1 MKALHRGRETEPS
14 EATDEPKPSSSPGRD
29 VDEIVRLLE
38 ADLKRET
45 RRRRLRWALG
55 LGLVIAA
62 GVGAIG
68 YQRATAPPPPAR
80 FTLGPSERRDVVEKV
95 QSTGVVEPVNK
106 VEIGS
111 QVSGRVVTVRVD
123 FNDRVTKG
131 QLLAE
136 IDPELFSAEVVQ
148 SKAQL
153 DASQAALGRAQA
165 ARDAARLRRDRVRSL
180 AAEAAAS
187 AAESDQAQADLDIAE
202 AEVTSAQAQIS
213 QLSARLNSA
222 STTLKY
228 TKIYSPIDGV
238 IIDRRVEPGQTVAAS
253 FNTPVLFVIA
263 RDLTQ
268 MRVLAE
274 IDEADVGKVEPGM
287 AVDVVV
293 DAFPDHH
300 FVGKLTQIR
309 YSPTT
314 VEGVV
319 TYAAVVLVDNP
330 EGKLRPG
337 MTATAT
343 VETKAERGALVVRN
357 AALRFEP
364 LAKTPPGKKPGEPSA
379 AAPVPSSAP
388 APLVP
393 LGPGQGAVHLQL
405 GGPAD
410 DPKVERRVIQ
420 VGISDGVYTVVR
432 SGLELGAPVIVD
444 ENATEARR
452 GFRLF

>member
-1 MKALHRGRETEPS
+1 MKALERGSEIEPA
-14 EATDEPKPSSSPGRD
+14 EGGAAAAAPTDD
-29 VDEIVRLLE
+29 VDEIVRKLE
-38 ADLKRET
+38 ADLRRET
-45 RRRRLRWALG
+45 RRRRWRWVVAVGVLI
-55 LGLVIAA
+55 LAAA
-62 GVGAIG
+62 GGVA

-80 FTLGPSERRDVVEKV
+80 FTLGPSERRDVIEKV

-111 QVSGRVVTVRVD
+111 QVSGRVVTVHVD
-123 FNDRVTKG
+123 FNDPVSKG

-148 SKAQL
+148 SRAQL
-153 DASQAALGRAQA
+153 DASQAALGRAKA
-165 ARDAARLRRDRVRSL
+165 ARDAARLRRNRVRSL
-180 AAEAAAS
+180 ASEEAAS
-187 AAESDQAQADLDIAE
+187 AAELDQAQADLDIAE

-238 IIDRRVEPGQTVAAS
+238 VIDRRVEPGQTVAAS

-274 IDEADVGKVEPGM
+274 IDEADVGKVAADM

-364 LAKTPPGKKPGEPSA
+364 LAKAPPGQKPGAAPSA
-379 AAPVPSSAP
+379 GPPIGAAP
-388 APLVP
+388 APRVP

-405 GGPAD
+405 GGPPD
-410 DPKVERRVIQ
+410 DPKVERRVIDL
-420 VGISDGVYTVVR
+420 GISDGVYTVVR

-444 ENATEARR
+444 ETATEVRR

>member
-1 MKALHRGRETEPS
+1 MKAVERGPDRAPS
-14 EATDEPKPSSSPGRD
+14 TAEAAGASSATSSRD

-38 ADLKRET
+38 ADLRRES
-45 RRRRLRWALG
+45 RRRRLRWGAFIAGGLALF
-55 LGLVIAA
+55 A
-62 GVGAIG
+62 GVSA
-68 YQRATAPPPPAR
+68 YQRATEPPPQAR
-80 FTLGPSERRDVVEKV
+80 FTLGPPQARDVIEKV

-111 QVSGRVVTVRVD
+111 QVSGRVVTVHVD
-123 FNDRVTKG
+123 FNDRVEKG

-148 SKAQL
+148 SRAQL
-153 DASQAALGRAQA
+153 EASQAALGRAKA

-187 AAESDQAQADLDIAE
+187 AAEFDQAQADLDIAE
-202 AEVTSAQAQIS
+202 AEVTSAAAQIA

-274 IDEADVGKVEPGM
+274 IDEADVGKVQPGM

-293 DAFPDHH
+293 DAFADHH
-300 FVGKLTQIR
+300 FAGKLTQIR

-343 VETKAERGALVVRN
+343 VETKAERGVLAVRN

-364 LAKTPPGKKPGEPSA
+364 LARTGPG
-379 AAPVPSSAP
+379 AAPKAGTGAQSTVPPKGSP
-388 APLVP
+388 RPLD
-393 LGPGQGAVHLQL
+393 PGQGAVHVQL
-405 GGPAD
+405 DGPPD
-410 DPKVERRVIQ
+410 DPKVERRVIEI
-420 VGISDGVYTVVR
+420 GISDGVYTVVR
-432 SGLELGAPVIVD
+432 AGLEPGAPVIVD
-444 ENATEARR
+444 ENAAENRR

>member
-1 MKALHRGRETEPS
+1 MKALKQP
-14 EATDEPKPSSSPGRD
+14 TDASAAPAAAPASPQAARD

-38 ADLKRET
+38 ADLRRE
-45 RRRRLRWALG
+45 RRRRLLRWGIILLVAL
-55 LGLVIAA
+55 A
-62 GVGAIG
+62 GAGGFVS
-68 YQRATAPPPPAR
+68 YQRATAPAPQAR
-80 FTLGPSERRDVVEKV
+80 FTLSPPSLRDVIEKV

-111 QVSGRVVTVRVD
+111 QVSGRVVSVHVD
-123 FNDRVTKG
+123 FNDRVEKG

-148 SKAQL
+148 SRAQL

-228 TKIYSPIDGV
+228 TKIYSPIAGV
-238 IIDRRVEPGQTVAAS
+238 VIDRRVESGQTVAAS

-274 IDEADVGKVEPGM
+274 VDEADVGKVEAGM

-300 FVGKLTQIR
+300 FTGKLTQIR

-343 VETKAERGALVVRN
+343 VETKAERGVLAVRN

-364 LAKTPPGKKPGEPSA
+364 LPRPRAGEAKSA
-379 AAPVPSSAP
+379 ASAKPEAASAP
-388 APLVP
+388 PKRALA
-393 LGPGQGAVHLQL
+393 PGQGVVVLQT
-405 GGPAD
+405 GGPPE
-410 DPKVERRVIQ
+410 DPMVERRTIEI
-420 VGISDGVYTVVR
+420 GISDGVYTVVR
-432 SGLELGAPVIVD
+432 SGLEPEAPVIVD
-444 ENATEARR
+444 ENASEARR

>member
-1 MKALHRGRETEPS
+1 LKALDQSTEAAPSLAGEPS
-14 EATDEPKPSSSPGRD
+14 AVASGARD
-29 VDEIVRLLE
+29 VDDIVRSLE
-38 ADLKRET
+38 ADLAKER
-45 RRRRLRWALG
+45 RRRRLRWALFIF
-55 LGLVIAA
+55 LVLTCFA
-62 GVGAIG
+62 GSWA
-68 YQRATAPPPPAR
+68 YRRATEPAPEAR
-80 FTLGPSERRDVVEKV
+80 FTLAPPAHRDVIEKV
-95 QSTGVVEPVNK
+95 QSTGIVEPVNK

-111 QVSGRVVTVRVD
+111 QVSGRVVSVKVD
-123 FNDRVTKG
+123 FNDRALKG

-153 DASQAALGRAQA
+153 DASRAALGRAQA
-165 ARDAARLRRDRVRSL
+165 TRDAARIRRDRVRSL

-187 AAESDQAQADLDIAE
+187 AAELDQAQADLDIAE
-202 AEVTSAQAQIS
+202 AEVTSAAAQIA

-222 STTLKY
+222 SATLKY

-238 IIDRRVEPGQTVAAS
+238 VIDRRVEPGQTVAAS

-274 IDEADVGKVEPGM
+274 IDEADVGKVEAGM

-300 FVGKLTQIR
+300 FTGKLTQIR

-330 EGKLRPG
+330 EAKLRPG

-343 VETKAERGALVVRN
+343 VETSAERGALAVRN

-364 LAKTPPGKKPGEPSA
+364 LGPDDAAAAGKPGA
-379 AAPVPSSAP
+379 TAP
-388 APLVP
+388 AGTGEPKPLP
-393 LGPGQGAVHLQL
+393 KALGPGQGAVYVQL
-405 GGPAD
+405 GGTPD
-410 DPKVERRVIQ
+410 NPRIERRVIQ
-420 VGISDGVYTVVR
+420 IGISDGVYTVVKG
-432 SGLELGAPVIVD
+432 GLEAGAAVIVD
-444 ENATEARR
+444 EKVSETKR

>member
-14 EATDEPKPSSSPGRD
+14 EATDEPKPSSPGRD

-62 GVGAIG
+62 GVGAVG

-364 LAKTPPGKKPGEPSA
+364 LAKTPGKKPGEPSA
-379 AAPVPSSAP
+379 AASVSSSAP

>member
-1 MKALHRGRETEPS
+1 LKALDRMVDEAAAGAGDARG
-14 EATDEPKPSSSPGRD
+14 
-29 VDEIVRLLE
+29 VDEIVRSLE
-38 ADLKRET
+38 ADLKRE
-45 RRRRLRWALG
+45 RRRRGLRWAL
-55 LGLVIAA
+55 AA
-62 GVGAIG
+62 VGVLGAIG
-68 YQRATAPPPPAR
+68 GTVAYRRLTEAPPQAR
-80 FTLGPSERRDVVEKV
+80 FTLGPPEQRDVIEKV
-95 QSTGVVEPVNK
+95 QSTGIVEPVNK

-111 QVSGRVVTVRVD
+111 QVSGRVVNVKVD
-123 FNDRVTKG
+123 FNDRVAQG

-153 DASQAALGRAQA
+153 DASRAALGRAHA
-165 ARDAARLRRDRVRSL
+165 ARDAARIRRDRVRSL
-180 AAEAAAS
+180 ATESAAS
-187 AAESDQAQADLDIAE
+187 AAELDQAQADLDIAE
-202 AEVTSAQAQIS
+202 AEVKSADAQIS

-222 STTLKY
+222 SATLKY

-238 IIDRRVEPGQTVAAS
+238 VIDRRVEPGQTVAAS

-274 IDEADVGKVEPGM
+274 IDEADVGKVEAGM

-293 DAFPDHH
+293 DAFPDHR
-300 FVGKLTQIR
+300 FTGKLTQIR

-330 EGKLRPG
+330 EAKLRPG

-343 VETKAERGALVVRN
+343 VETKSARGALAVRN

-364 LAKTPPGKKPGEPSA
+364 LSPEALAGGSKGPPSA
-379 AAPVPSSAP
+379 SPP
-388 APLVP
+388 ADKASKGPPPKALQ
-393 LGPGQGAVHLQL
+393 PGQGAVYVQL
-405 GGPAD
+405 GGPPEA
-410 DPKVERRVIQ
+410 PRFERRVIDI
-420 VGISDGVYTVVR
+420 GISDGVYTAVR
-432 SGLELGAPVIVD
+432 AGLEPNAKVIVD
-444 ENATEARR
+444 EKVDEQRR